1 MGRARSL
8 PAEMVSGSGS
18 NTRLQHAFGGAIGIS
33 PVMVGGATHYNGFAL
48 RLNGLPTEAC
58 VKVGSVD
65 FGGGLV
71 SLDVIRG
78 TAFGLGPTQPM
89 TFAPAGS
96 LCSTSPYY
104 TSVWR
109 VYL

>member
-8 PAEMVSGSGS
+8 PAEMVRGSGS

-58 VKVGSVD
+58 VKVASVD
-65 FGGGLV
+65 FGGGL
-71 SLDVIRG
+71 SSMDVLRG
-78 TAFGLGPTQPM
+78 TAFVTRLQKPLTPAAAR
-89 TFAPAGS
+89 TF
-96 LCSTSPYY
+96 CSNSHSSPI
-104 TSVWR
+104 VWR
-109 VYL
+109 FY